1 MADDPLRMMQAE
13 FELWGVKFQ
22 HCTRGSGHIELRW
35 QVSPTKEVRS
45 HIVAKTPSDHRWFM
59 NERAAIRRMF
69 RADGLVLKEQ
79 VANKPKQSKIER
91 ALSIPT
97 HAENHDTQ
105 MRMLRAEVADLTEIV
120 LMLKDRLEDVLTKP
134 ELAPPPPPLPPK
146 PIEKLSTRSKKA
158 IEYVSAKWNSI
169 EALARDMEVP
179 LKIALQKLNYLAKT
193 GKVEIAR
200 GQCRLMPKLALVE
213 PAPVPKLEI
222 AVPAFLPKKSKAV
235 AQSTID
241 KRKAR
246 EEKAMAIIKGIR
258 PKHANGHGAN

>member
-1 MADDPLRMMQAE
+1 MADDPVRMMQAE

-35 QVSPTKEVRS
+35 QVSPVKEVRT
-45 HIVAKTPSDHRWFM
+45 HIVAKTPSDHRWFL

-79 VANKPKQSKIER
+79 IVNKPKPGKLEK
-91 ALSIPT
+91 ALAAPAQVIT
-97 HAENHDTQ
+97 TDDQ
-105 MRMLRAEVADLTEIV
+105 IKLLRAEIGDLSDLV
-120 LMLKDRLEDVLTKP
+120 LSLKERLEDVLTMPASPAP
-134 ELAPPPPPLPPK
+134 EPLPPPA

-179 LKIALQKLNYLAKT
+179 LKTAIQKLNYLAKK
-193 GKVEIAR
+193 GEVEIAR
-200 GQCRLMPKLALVE
+200 GQCRLTPKPEPIPE
-213 PAPVPKLEI
+213 PAPKLEI
-222 AVPAFLPKKSKAV
+222 ALPAFLPKKSKAV

-241 KRKAR
+241 RRKAR
-246 EEKAMAIIKGIR
+246 EEKAMAIIKGIK
-258 PKHANGHGAN
+258 PKHVNGHGAN